1 MLLAYNFGA
10 KFQTYIRR
18 YIVLQKKIENNEQD
32 AIENTYSN
40 LPNNRVGSFNRIGR
54 RFLEN

>member
-40 LPNNRVGSFNRIGR
+40 LPNNRAGPFNCVGG
-54 RFLEN
+54 RFLRN